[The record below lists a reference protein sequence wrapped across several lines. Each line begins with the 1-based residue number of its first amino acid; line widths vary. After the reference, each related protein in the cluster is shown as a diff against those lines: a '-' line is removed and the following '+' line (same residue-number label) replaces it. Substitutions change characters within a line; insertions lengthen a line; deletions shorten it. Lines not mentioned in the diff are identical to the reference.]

1 MKMEKLAEW
10 VYYQTYYEEVK
21 KKKKLAQKKLES
33 DSKELRSR
41 VQLLKRLFAVV

>member
-21 KKKKLAQKKLES
+21 KKKKTGT
-33 DSKELRSR
+33 KETW
-41 VQLLKRLFAVV
+41 KR